1 MFSPKEILDMAIRL
15 EKNGERVYRDAIKRN
30 PNSPL
35 SSLLEWMA
43 EEEVRHA
50 RWFDELR
57 RSLEEENANPIMEEM
72 NRELVQEMLGDQTF
86 SLKEVD
92 LASIEDPD
100 VLVDRFIEFERDSI
114 LFYQMLQPFLKDETA
129 SQNLERIIAE
139 ESRHIEKLQEFIQ
152 SRKTAAV

>member
-1 MFSPKEILDMAIRL
+1 
-15 EKNGERVYRDAIKRN
+15 
-30 PNSPL
+30 
-35 SSLLEWMA
+35 
-43 EEEVRHA
+43 
-50 RWFDELR
+50 
-57 RSLEEENANPIMEEM
+57 MEEM

-100 VLVDRFIEFERDSI
+100 VLVGRFIEFERDSI

-139 ESRHIEKLQEFIQ
+139 ENRHIEKLQEFIQ
-152 SRKTAAV
+152 SRKTATV